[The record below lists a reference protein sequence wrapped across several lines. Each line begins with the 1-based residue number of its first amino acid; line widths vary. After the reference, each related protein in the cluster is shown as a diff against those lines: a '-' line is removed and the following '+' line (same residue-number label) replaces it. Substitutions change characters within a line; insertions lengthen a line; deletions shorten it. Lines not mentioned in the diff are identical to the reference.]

1 MVTLEMLDSDSNQV
15 ATPATVIPPPL
26 IPATPD
32 FMGIPVELREKI
44 IGYIIENARV
54 PPKEPHE
61 WSIGDGTELLKWDFS
76 VNALGSRC
84 HSMESFPIIF
94 VNKQVHLESL
104 AVLYRLSTVVLYAEV
119 TNDTSAF
126 GYIPSMLGHISPS
139 LTANVRALTVRLYN
153 VAPPSKPGFDNKRS
167 CDRVR
172 LRDAEES
179 SAKAHLQELVDF
191 INKEFTQRSS
201 LVIIAGIRGALPPE
215 LKILFGLLAVPDE
228 VVVTLVEL
236 WQTNDINHYY
246 GVGTYN
252 HWTGDAKRHG
262 YNRYAQSA
270 AKSAGQQWLNDTRFP
285 DLVQDG
291 TMLKKPMMSDAQKAM
306 FNWSGIAVEW
316 ARHRCWKRR
325 AKTSCGLPSGA

>member
-1 MVTLEMLDSDSNQV
+1 MSDSNSNQV
-15 ATPATVIPPPL
+15 AIPATVIPPPS
-26 IPATPD
+26 IPVTPD
-32 FMGIPVELREKI
+32 FMGIPGELREKI
-44 IGYIIENARV
+44 IGYVIENARL
-54 PPKEPHE
+54 PPKESHE
-61 WSIGDGTELLKWDFS
+61 WSIGYCTDLMEWDFS
-76 VNALGSRC
+76 VNVLGFRC

-126 GYIPSMLGHISPS
+126 GYIPSILGHISPS
-139 LTANVRALTVRLYN
+139 LTANVRGLTLRLYN
-153 VAPPSKPGFDNKRS
+153 VAPPSRPGFDNKRS

-172 LRDAEES
+172 LRDTEES
-179 SAKAHLQELVDF
+179 SAKAHLQQLIDF

-201 LVIIAGIRGALPPE
+201 LVVIAGIRGALPPE
-215 LKILFGLLAVPDE
+215 LKILFRLFAVPDD

-262 YNRYAQSA
+262 
-270 AKSAGQQWLNDTRFP
+270 
-285 DLVQDG
+285 
-291 TMLKKPMMSDAQKAM
+291 
-306 FNWSGIAVEW
+306 
-316 ARHRCWKRR
+316 
-325 AKTSCGLPSGA
+325 